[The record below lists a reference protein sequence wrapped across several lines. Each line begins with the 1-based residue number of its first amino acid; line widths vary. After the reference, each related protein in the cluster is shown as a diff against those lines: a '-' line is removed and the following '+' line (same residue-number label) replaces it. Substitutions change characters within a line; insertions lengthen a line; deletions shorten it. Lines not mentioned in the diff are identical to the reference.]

1 MVMLAGLL
9 AVVAAAPA
17 SPPISG
23 ASRRAP
29 VTTRDL
35 VELADITAPT
45 LSPDGRRIAYRLN
58 RPSVDKN
65 ASRLSWFVVDADG
78 RGTPVVLDGGAARPD
93 ASGVP
98 VETAPVWDADS
109 GGLRFLALRDGVQ
122 AIWHWRDGAPVEREI
137 VDAADITDFGPS
149 TDGRALRYSV
159 GATREAIAEAEASAY
174 RDGVLVDGSVNLN
187 QAVAGGVIED
197 GQRVM
202 RRISSPWFDN
212 RRILWNVEATEKTF
226 VPADPAHRPARA
238 APAQG
243 LASRTA
249 DGSLAEIVGEKDKQQ
264 LRVTRAWGR
273 VVVCAATPCR
283 SGKLRALA
291 WRGTDDALLLFEKDR
306 SEREIAWLWTVGASE
321 AKRLTVSSG
330 ALRVPGQPP
339 RCAVGVD
346 ALYCADAQ
354 PLVPPRLVRTDYASG
369 RTHVLAEPNQALTA
383 RIAAKV
389 EPMSWPGDFTGYFL
403 TPIDAKGPLPVVVHY
418 YMCEGFLKGG
428 SGDEI
433 PMLPLAEHGIA
444 VLCIDAVRA
453 PRADGMEGSYQL
465 ALETIGSALDGLAA
479 QRKIDPS
486 RVGIGGL
493 SFGSSVALWA
503 IRKSKRF
510 AAATIASG
518 QISPH
523 YYWMN
528 ALPERGFTTVLD
540 DIWGLGPPDTAP
552 DRWKSVTALGDID
565 VLDTPLLMQLPESE
579 VQSNVELHTRLKRAG
594 KPAEMIVFADELHI
608 KYQPAHKRASYER
621 NLDWYRFWLK
631 GEEDDAP
638 DKAEQYRRWRLYRAE
653 QSLPISA
660 R

>member
-1 MVMLAGLL
+1 
-9 AVVAAAPA
+9 P
-17 SPPISG
+17 SPVS
-23 ASRRAP
+23 RAP

-45 LSPDGRRIAYRLN
+45 PSPDGRRIAYRLSQ
-58 RPSVDKN
+58 PSVDKN
-65 ASRLSWFVVDADG
+65 ASHLSWFVVEVHG
-78 RGTPVVLDGGAARPD
+78 GGEPVVLDGGAVRPD

-98 VETAPVWDADS
+98 VETTPVWDADS
-109 GGLRFLALRDGVQ
+109 RGLRFLALKDGVQ
-122 AIWHWRDGAPVEREI
+122 AIWHWRDDAPLQREI
-137 VDAADITDFGPS
+137 VDEADITDFGPS
-149 TDGRALRYSV
+149 ADGGALRYSV
-159 GATREAIAEAEASAY
+159 GATRAAIADAERSAY
-174 RDGVLVDGSVNLN
+174 RDGVLVDGSLNLN

-212 RRILWNVEATEKTF
+212 RRILWDVAATEKTA
-226 VPADPAHRPARA
+226 VPSDPAQRPAPPPPAQDIASRA
-238 APAQG
+238 AN
-243 LASRTA
+243 
-249 DGSLAEIVGEKDKQQ
+249 GSLAEIVGERDKQQ
-264 LRVTRAWGR
+264 LRVTRADGR
-273 VVVCAATPCR
+273 LLVCSASPCR

-291 WRGTDDALLLFEKDR
+291 WRGGSDALLLFEKDR
-306 SEREIAWLWTVGASE
+306 SEREIVWLWAVGASK
-321 AKRLTVSSG
+321 AKRLTVTSG

-339 RCAVGVD
+339 RCAVGAE

-354 PLVPPRLVRTDYASG
+354 PLVPPRLVRIDYSSG
-369 RTHVLAEPNQALTA
+369 RTQVLAEPNRALAA
-383 RIAAKV
+383 RIAAKA
-389 EPMSWPGDFTGYFL
+389 EPMAWPGGFTGYFL
-403 TPIDAKGPLPVVVHY
+403 SPIDAKGPLPVVVQY

-453 PRADGMEGSYQL
+453 PRAAGMEGSYAL

-479 QRKIDPS
+479 QGKIDPS

-528 ALPERGFTTVLD
+528 ALPGRGFTAVLD
-540 DIWGLGPPDTAP
+540 DVWGLGPPDTAP
-552 DRWKSVTALGDID
+552 DRWRSVTALWDID
-565 VLDTPLLMQLPESE
+565 ALDTPLLMQVPESE

-631 GEEDDAP
+631 GEEDKAP
-638 DKAEQYRRWRLYRAE
+638 DKAGQYRRWRQYRAG
-653 QSLPISA
+653 QSLPVPA